1 MQGIIDATFHAIDA
15 TFQNLIELHTMMSRY
30 CKPPAFALENCKC
43 CLPEGR
49 APACQGW
56 QRWGRGSARLI
67 QCMAPTPS
75 TWHNCISL
83 SAGGQAAFVD
93 QRGGIGNIP
102 VPAEL
107 GPVRTHRGHPVG
119 HGGDTQSPACHV
131 GRADLHRAEVCR
143 GSPSWGPG
151 VLLQN
156 LEPLGKQTLMSP
168 CYIVGI
174 SLTGS
179 LVCICS
185 SEDKKPRVLWETG
198 RPYLPSQAASPAMAS
213 SFFPLIPNTT

>member
-1 MQGIIDATFHAIDA
+1 
-15 TFQNLIELHTMMSRY
+15 
-30 CKPPAFALENCKC
+30 
-43 CLPEGR
+43 
-49 APACQGW
+49 
-56 QRWGRGSARLI
+56 
-67 QCMAPTPS
+67 MAPTPS

-83 SAGGQAAFVD
+83 SAGVQEAFGD

-107 GPVRTHRGHPVG
+107 GPVRMHGGHPVE

-131 GRADLHRAEVCR
+131 GRADLHRAVCR
-143 GSPSWGPG
+143 GNPSWGPG

-156 LEPLGKQTLMSP
+156 LEPLGEQMLMSP

-174 SLTGS
+174 SFTGS

-185 SEDKKPRVLWETG
+185 FEDKKPRVLWETG

-213 SFFPLIPNTT
+213 SFFPLIPDTT